1 MRYLIKIGELEEK
14 NVFFEKQI
22 AKIDEYIAELK
33 NVKNN
38 MEWFGNSANLFYQ
51 KYDEYLKSLEDMKT
65 MMLNNLLLFKQYFDN
80 YNDEY
85 ERLKDTYNMIID
97 EEVIEDGYG
106 SI

>member
-1 MRYLIKIGELEEK
+1 MRYLIKISELEEK

-38 MEWFGNSANLFYQ
+38 IEWFGNCANLFYQ

-97 EEVIEDGYG
+97 EEVIEDGYS